1 MLVNEKFVK
10 FWGGIWE
17 KNERTPSMPWI
28 EEVKRLLG
36 YKVTVIN
43 KFDLESEKLT
53 KEINKKKRA
62 GRPQRLMEY
71 KTFGGKS

>member
-1 MLVNEKFVK
+1 
-10 FWGGIWE
+10 
-17 KNERTPSMPWI
+17 MPWI

-43 KFDLESEKLT
+43 EFDLESEKLT